1 MIFLDRPEGTTLNT
15 SVADNTVTQ
24 GGSVTLTCHV
34 TAAKPQ
40 VSRYRY
46 YLNDTNLV
54 KDSNGN
60 QYTINIVQR
69 SQHYGN
75 YKCVPSN
82 VVGDGPEA
90 TVSLYVNGE

>member
-1 MIFLDRPEGTTLNT
+1 MFLDKPEGTTLN
-15 SVADNTVTQ
+15 SSAAGNTVTQ

-46 YLNDTNLV
+46 YFNGSTLV
-54 KDSNGN
+54 KDSNDN
-60 QYTINIVQR
+60 QYTINNVQW
-69 SQHYGN
+69 SQNFGK

-82 VVGDGPEA
+82 DVGDGTEA
-90 TVSLYVNGE
+90 TVSLHVNGE